1 MHATV
6 YGLDFAGWEDELT
19 MAQTDQP
26 SGLTEPDLTIE
37 RAKVEM
43 GLRTRTAIDLWGM
56 DEAAWAVDLDSGVI
70 TFTNAQKGLIVTAPV
85 QLIGTFNGEDDTWLW
100 GWDHPMVSGRI
111 GDHARLVRDFG
122 KKYDLQALTTRK
134 IVATLQECWDF
145 TALACHLGG
154 GQGGYSGPSGS
165 TRVFMTFGTVK
176 ISKG

>member
-1 MHATV
+1 M
-6 YGLDFAGWEDELT
+6 DFAGWEDELT

-100 GWDHPMVSGRI
+100 GWDHPMVSGQI

-122 KKYDLQALTTRK
+122 KKYDLQ
-134 IVATLQECWDF
+134 
-145 TALACHLGG
+145 G
-154 GQGGYSGPSGS
+154 
-165 TRVFMTFGTVK
+165 
-176 ISKG
+176 